1 MRYAAAGA
9 TGPRGVLMVGPP
21 GTGKTLIARAVAGEA
36 QVPFL
41 SVTGSAFVE
50 LFVGVGASRVRDLFA
65 DARRRAPSIIFIDEI
80 DAIGGRRSGVAI
92 GGNDEREQTLNQ
104 LLSEM
109 DGFDQTAGVV
119 VIAATNRPESL
130 DPALLRPGRF
140 DRQVVV
146 PLPNQTERAAILAVH
161 AKGKKLAPD
170 VDLTVTARGTP
181 GFSGADLANLINEAA
196 IHAIRDNRTT
206 ITAADFDAAR
216 DRILLGTREASNV
229 LLPEE
234 KQSVAVHE
242 SGHALVAALSP
253 NADPVSKVTILP
265 AGMALGATHQL
276 PEVERH
282 LYSEAYLTDLLAVRL
297 GGRAAELVVFGH
309 GSTGAAN
316 DLAEATQLAVRMVRE
331 FGLSPALG
339 PVGYS
344 DQGAQYL
351 GGPIQDGLR
360 RPFSEETQRVVDQ
373 EVSRL
378 LREAEERA
386 VAMLNDHRDALDWLA
401 ERLVEKETID
411 GNVVLEVLH
420 DKRQLVSH
428 ASGSAPGGTGGP
440 APGGASGSAPGGVAR
455 PASPASSG

>member
-1 MRYAAAGA
+1 
-9 TGPRGVLMVGPP
+9 
-21 GTGKTLIARAVAGEA
+21 
-36 QVPFL
+36 
-41 SVTGSAFVE
+41 
-50 LFVGVGASRVRDLFA
+50 
-65 DARRRAPSIIFIDEI
+65 
-80 DAIGGRRSGVAI
+80 
-92 GGNDEREQTLNQ
+92 
-104 LLSEM
+104 
-109 DGFDQTAGVV
+109 
-119 VIAATNRPESL
+119 
-130 DPALLRPGRF
+130 
-140 DRQVVV
+140 
-146 PLPNQTERAAILAVH
+146 VH
-161 AKGKKLAPD
+161 SKGKKLSPD

-196 IHAIRDNRTT
+196 INAIRDNRTT

-229 LLPEE
+229 PLPEE

-282 LYSEAYLTDLLAVRL
+282 LYSEAYLNDLLAVRL

-309 GSTGAAN
+309 GSTGASN
-316 DLAEATQLAVRMVRE
+316 DLAEATNLAVRMVRE

-344 DQGAQYL
+344 TDTPQYL
-351 GGPIQDGLR
+351 GGPVQDGLR

-386 VAMLNDHRDALDWLA
+386 VALLNDHRDALDWLA

-440 APGGASGSAPGGVAR
+440 APGGASGSAVGGVAR
-455 PASPASSG
+455 PTSPAGPASSG

>member
-1 MRYAAAGA
+1 
-9 TGPRGVLMVGPP
+9 
-21 GTGKTLIARAVAGEA
+21 
-36 QVPFL
+36 
-41 SVTGSAFVE
+41 
-50 LFVGVGASRVRDLFA
+50 
-65 DARRRAPSIIFIDEI
+65 
-80 DAIGGRRSGVAI
+80 
-92 GGNDEREQTLNQ
+92 
-104 LLSEM
+104 
-109 DGFDQTAGVV
+109 
-119 VIAATNRPESL
+119 VI
-130 DPALLRPGRF
+130 
-140 DRQVVV
+140 V
-146 PLPNQTERAAILAVH
+146 PLPNQIERAAILAVH

-386 VAMLNDHRDALDWLA
+386 VAMLNDHRDQLDWLA
-401 ERLVEKETID
+401 ARLVETETVD
-411 GNVVLEVLH
+411 GSVVLEVLNT
-420 DKRQLVSH
+420 KKQLIPR
-428 ASGSAPGGTGGP
+428 AS
-440 APGGASGSAPGGVAR
+440 ASSPAR
-455 PASPASSG
+455 PGS